1 MVLYNFII
9 CWKQASNL
17 LNNGS
22 KTGDMR
28 QIANIG
34 VIQYTWMDD
43 LRFHVLFNSV
53 LVISE
58 RWMGDNERLCTI
70 ESRLRLKRSSP
81 QAGLL
86 VELGTARSAG
96 P

>member
-1 MVLYNFII
+1 MVFYNFII

-22 KTGDMR
+22 QTGDMR
-28 QIANIG
+28 QVANIE

-43 LRFHVLFNSV
+43 LRIHDLFNCV
-53 LVISE
+53 LVISG
-58 RWMGDNERLCTI
+58 RWMGDDERLCTM

-86 VELGTARSAG
+86 VEQGTARSAG